1 MHSLASKG
9 NNLMKFDG
17 LLLISDMDGTLLT
30 EEKKISQENLDA
42 IRYFRENGGK
52 FTVASG
58 RVYQSLESYF
68 DQLTPDVPV
77 ISHNGGVIKNP
88 VTNEFLYAKRLSG
101 NYKEVVN
108 EIHKKFPWLG
118 IEAFI
123 PEEILFFIDNPY
135 VRKHIN
141 DEKIFPDNKIDWHSL
156 EEETPKWCKVLMAA
170 ETHEID
176 MLEKVIPPLYPQ
188 YSFVRSEDHYFELLP
203 HGVHKGSAL
212 TELLNILKV
221 SPDKCYAVGDNMN
234 DKEMLAVAGCGIAVA
249 NANQGLKELADVVL
263 PVTCEEHVIKAVVE
277 MLDKGTI

>member
-1 MHSLASKG
+1 
-9 NNLMKFDG
+9 MKFDG
-17 LLLISDMDGTLLT
+17 LLIVSDMDGTLLT
-30 EEKKISQENLDA
+30 EEKTISKENLDA
-42 IRYFRENGGK
+42 IRYFREQGGK

-68 DQLTPDVPV
+68 DEIKPEIPV
-77 ISHNGGVIKNP
+77 ISHNGGIIKNP
-88 VTNEFLYAKRLSG
+88 LTNELLYAKRLFG
-101 NYKEVVN
+101 NYKDVIK
-108 EIHKKFPWLG
+108 EIHKKYPWLG

-123 PEEILFFIDNPY
+123 PEEILFFVDNPY

-141 DEKIFPDNKIDWHSL
+141 DEKIFPDNKISWHSL
-156 EEETPKWCKVLMAA
+156 EEDTPEWCKILMAA

-176 MLEKVIPPLYPQ
+176 MLEKEIPPLYPQ

-212 TELLNILKV
+212 TELLNILKI
-221 SPDKCYAVGDNMN
+221 SPEKCYAVGDNMN
-234 DKEMLAVAGCGIAVA
+234 DKEMLNVAGCGIAVA

-263 PVTCEEHVIKAVVE
+263 DVTCEEHVIQSVVE